1 MDLSC
6 VSKLFIRY
14 QLLKVVPI
22 EGKNFLAAKIAAQTS
37 SLQTPE
43 RAANCEGGVCSL
55 SDWKP
60 GQKLSA

>member
-22 EGKNFLAAKIAAQTS
+22 EGKNFLAAKIAAQGNS
-37 SLQTPE
+37 VQAPE
-43 RAANCEGGVCSL
+43 RTANCEGGVCSL

-60 GQKLSA
+60 GQSLGA